1 MPILAK
7 TLNKMYLLSFIGFLA
22 FFTEPK
28 EVLPT
33 CHVRGEDSTAI
44 SIRYIF
50 LCTFYFQK
58 NNL

>member
-22 FFTEPK
+22 FSLSLKRRSPLVTL
-28 EVLPT
+28 EVRIQLLFQLDT
-33 CHVRGEDSTAI
+33 SFCVR
-44 SIRYIF
+44 
-50 LCTFYFQK
+50 YFQK